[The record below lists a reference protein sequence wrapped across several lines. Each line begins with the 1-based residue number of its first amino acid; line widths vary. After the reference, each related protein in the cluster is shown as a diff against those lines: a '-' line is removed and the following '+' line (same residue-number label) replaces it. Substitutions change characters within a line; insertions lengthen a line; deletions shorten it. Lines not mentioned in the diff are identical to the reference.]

1 MKKITFLEILLIGL
15 MTLSI
20 SFSICG
26 KNTPP
31 ITLTFQV
38 DMNEVL
44 AKVQD
49 KNTIG
54 IRGNI
59 PPLNWDET
67 YYLTDENKDG
77 IFDGAVTFENRNSPL
92 EYKFVYGDVVWELTT
107 ESNRVLDLA
116 KTDLQLSVLQWNKNP
131 PLARAEIKDL
141 TISKEKLLE
150 DFEIVK
156 TAYTTMHPGLYR
168 YNTPTQIAE
177 HLAQLKADCSKDLT
191 IPEAYI
197 AFSKF
202 VAKIKCGHTY
212 ANFWN
217 QPMVVKR
224 AVNYQTDKVP
234 FHFRLVENRM
244 IITESATDN
253 SLLKRGTE
261 ILAINGYSVQEILAA
276 LIPLQSTDGA
286 NVGHQIANI
295 QLFGVGKFEAFDMY
309 FPILFPPTN
318 GKYELSIMDL
328 NNSKKST
335 VSVPS
340 MSRKERTQ
348 IIKNRFPDLIPDD
361 GPDLWNFKMLNEET
375 ALLTLHS
382 FAIWNWDFK
391 WRRYIKNT
399 FATLKEKNIP
409 NLIIDIRLNGGG
421 ADIVGLTVLKNISQQ
436 PIVFPARKELGRFT
450 KFPASVK
457 PYIGTWDNSFENKA
471 IKKMKPMGDGYY
483 AIDGKISKAQSF
495 NPPKNN
501 YQGKVYLLVGPL
513 NSSATYYMAGAAKR
527 NGAATLVG
535 QETGGNQKGI
545 NGGLLYFLKLP
556 NSKIELDIPVIG
568 DFQIGEH
575 PDKGYEP
582 DVLVAPNVDDIVNG
596 IDTEL
601 ATTLELIAQEK
612 K

>member
-1 MKKITFLEILLIGL
+1 
-15 MTLSI
+15 MTVSI

-59 PPLNWDET
+59 PPLNWEKT
-67 YYLTDENKDG
+67 YYLTDKNKDG

-107 ESNRVLDLA
+107 ESNRVLVLA
-116 KTDLQLSVLQWNKNP
+116 KTDLQLSVLEWNENP
-131 PLARAEIKDL
+131 PLARAEIKAL
-141 TISKEKLLE
+141 TIPKEKLLE

-244 IITESATDN
+244 IITESAIDN

-261 ILAINGYSVQEILAA
+261 ILAINGYSVEEIIAA

-295 QLFGVGKFEAFDMY
+295 QLFGAGKFEAFDMY

-340 MSRKERTQ
+340 MSRKERTK

-391 WRRYIKNT
+391 WRRYIKKT